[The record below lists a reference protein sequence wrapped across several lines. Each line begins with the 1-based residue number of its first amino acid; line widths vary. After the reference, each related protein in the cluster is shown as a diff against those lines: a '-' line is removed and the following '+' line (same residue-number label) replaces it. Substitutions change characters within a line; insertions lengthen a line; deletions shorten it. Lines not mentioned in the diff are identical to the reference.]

1 MPVVDFRLKIG
12 MFPRMKTDNV
22 ALQLSEKCMTRM
34 AVWQGKI
41 QVLMDFTQLRTF
53 SPDDFTIDAS
63 LASNHTSASA
73 NLMEYRP

>member
-1 MPVVDFRLKIG
+1 MPVVDFQLKIG

-22 ALQLSEKCMTRM
+22 ALQLSGKRMTRM

-41 QVLMDFTQLRTF
+41 QILMDLTQLRTF
-53 SPDDFTIDAS
+53 SADEFLIDAS
-63 LASNHTSASA
+63 FASNHTSASA